1 MNISEVVTRYKEL
14 KPDGKF
20 FDRGTL
26 AFFGQTLADFKIIES
41 EDPSIIRLEH
51 TTWFD
56 AQHPFKHITEFNWN
70 TGEMNTSDCV
80 PA

>member
-14 KPDGKF
+14 NPNGKF
-20 FDRGTL
+20 FDRDTL
-26 AFFGQTLADFKIIES
+26 AFFGQKLADFKVITS

-51 TTWFD
+51 TTWYNE
-56 AQHPFKHITEFNWN
+56 HTPFNHTTLFNWN